1 MKAIKWSDI
10 RESVCDAEELE
21 RIERRNE
28 VMRKLL
34 ARRAELKL
42 TQKDV
47 ERLSG
52 VKQSVIS
59 RMERAVTSAQ
69 MDTFFDV
76 LEALHLRLELVPVDV
91 RTPQSPTP

>member
-1 MKAIKWSDI
+1 MKAVTWGEI
-10 RESVCDAEELE
+10 RETVCYADELA

-42 TQKDV
+42 SQKDV
-47 ERLSG
+47 ERISG
-52 VKQSVIS
+52 VKQPVIS

-76 LEALHLRLELVPVDV
+76 LDALQLRMELVPVENAV
-91 RTPQSPTP
+91 R

>member
-1 MKAIKWSDI
+1 MKAVTWKEMREKVCTSD
-10 RESVCDAEELE
+10 ELA

-34 ARRAELKL
+34 ARRAELNL

-47 ERLSG
+47 ERISG
-52 VKQSVIS
+52 VKQPVIS

-76 LEALHLRLELVPVDV
+76 LDALNLRMELIPIDPN
-91 RTPQSPTP
+91 T

>member
-1 MKAIKWSDI
+1 MKAVTWSEI
-10 RESVCDAEELE
+10 RETVCDADELA

-47 ERLSG
+47 ERISG
-52 VKQSVIS
+52 VKQPVIS
-59 RMERAVTSAQ
+59 RMERAITSAQ

-76 LEALHLRLELVPVDV
+76 LDALQLRMELVPVENSM
-91 RTPQSPTP
+91 T

>member
-1 MKAIKWSDI
+1 MKAVTWGDI
-10 RESVCDAEELE
+10 RETVCDTDELS

-42 TQKDV
+42 SQKDV
-47 ERLSG
+47 ERISG
-52 VKQSVIS
+52 VKQPVIS

-76 LEALHLRLELVPVDV
+76 LDALQLRMELVPVENV
-91 RTPQSPTP
+91 AR

>member
-1 MKAIKWSDI
+1 MKAVTWSEI
-10 RESVCDAEELE
+10 REKVCDADELA

-42 TQKDV
+42 SQKDV
-47 ERLSG
+47 ERISG
-52 VKQSVIS
+52 VKQPVIS

-69 MDTFFDV
+69 LDTFFDV
-76 LEALHLRLELVPVDV
+76 LDALHLRMELVPIDDS
-91 RTPQSPTP
+91 RS

>member
-1 MKAIKWSDI
+1 MKAVTWGDI
-10 RESVCDAEELE
+10 RETVCNADELS

-34 ARRAELKL
+34 ARRAELHL
-42 TQKDV
+42 SQKDV
-47 ERLSG
+47 ERISG
-52 VKQSVIS
+52 VKQPVIS

-76 LEALHLRLELVPVDV
+76 LDALQLRMELVPVENAA
-91 RTPQSPTP
+91 R

>member
-1 MKAIKWSDI
+1 MKAITWDEV
-10 RESVCDAEELE
+10 RTTVCDADELA

-34 ARRAELKL
+34 ARRNELKL
-42 TQKDV
+42 SQKDV

-52 VKQSVIS
+52 VKQPVIS

-76 LEALHLRLELVPVDV
+76 LDALQLRMELVPVENV
-91 RTPQSPTP
+91 AS

>member
-1 MKAIKWSDI
+1 MKAVTWKEM
-10 RESVCDAEELE
+10 REKVCTPEELA
-21 RIERRNE
+21 RIERRND

-47 ERLSG
+47 ERISG
-52 VKQSVIS
+52 VKQPVIS

-76 LEALHLRLELVPVDV
+76 LDALNLRMELIPIDSN
-91 RTPQSPTP
+91 T